1 MRITP
6 NGITLARIGL
16 IPVVVAAL
24 LTRVTHDHGTML
36 AFVLFAVAAL
46 SDGLD
51 GYLARSRGQVTT
63 LGIFLDPLADKL
75 LITAALV
82 TLVELREVSAWIVV
96 LILSREFAVTG
107 LRLVGANRGEV
118 ISAHWLGKLKTF
130 AQIAMVLAL
139 IPKDA
144 PPDVGTALTVLAVLL
159 TVGSGLEYFW
169 KGRDLLRDTTS
180 VSRESV
186 R

>member
-24 LTRVTHDHGTML
+24 LTRLDHDHGTIF
-36 AFVLFAVAAL
+36 AFVVFSVTAL

-51 GYLARSRGQVTT
+51 GYLARRRGQVTT

-82 TLVELREVSAWIVV
+82 TLVDLGEVASWVVV

-107 LRLVGANRGEV
+107 LRLIAASDGIV

-130 AQIAMVLAL
+130 AQIGMVLAL
-139 IPKDA
+139 IPKEA
-144 PPDVGTALTVLAVLL
+144 PPELGTGLTILALVL
-159 TVGSGLEYFW
+159 TVGSGIEYFW
-169 KGRDLLRDTTS
+169 KGRDLLRSSETRDRALT
-180 VSRESV
+180 
-186 R
+186 